1 MPIRLFENEEKIRI
15 AKEILKFK
23 KTQHIVFNF
32 FKEEIKTC
40 LNLGLNY
47 KIMLVFFN
55 KSLNYNF
62 NYDYFRKWVIK
73 NKENILN
80 SQSNPDNTVNKKTD
94 TPVQSDTIDNT
105 DLTDLNL
112 DKLSL
117 KELNKMKI
125 NLLTDLAEN
134 MWDSDKAR
142 EYNIQIDKIQQLIDK
157 KSQ

>member
-80 SQSNPDNTVNKKTD
+80 SQSNTDNTVNKKTD

-157 KSQ
+157 KNQ

>member
-40 LNLGLNY
+40 LILGLNY

-80 SQSNPDNTVNKKTD
+80 SQSNTDNTINKKTD
-94 TPVQSDTIDNT
+94 TPVQSDTTDNT

-157 KSQ
+157 KNL